1 MSNLKAMYR
10 RGNILARTISGMFAG
25 AGFGAAFVTLFI
37 SNFVV
42 DPALI
47 IQTYLRN

>member
-1 MSNLKAMYR
+1 MSHLKAMYR
-10 RGNILARTISGMFAG
+10 RGNILARTISGMFAR
-25 AGFGAAFVTLFI
+25 AGFGAVFVNLFS

-42 DPALI
+42 GLALI

>member
-1 MSNLKAMYR
+1 
-10 RGNILARTISGMFAG
+10 MFVR
-25 AGFGAAFVTLFI
+25 AGFGAAFVTLFV

-42 DPALI
+42 GVALI